1 MRSSQRVGPPPLPP
15 ILVTLLLALVISGS
29 PARGQSYPTIAT
41 IRIDRGDVFDLNN
54 PDERHLP
61 YIWANKLHFETRE
74 YVIRRELLFQ
84 EGDPADPDVLYESE
98 RNLRRLVFLHDNTR
112 IETVARDDG
121 RVDVIVHTRD
131 IWTTRPN
138 VSVSRQ
144 GNQTTG
150 RFSFS
155 EQNLAGLGKQI
166 GLSLKKD
173 LDRDSGGIEYADP
186 RLLGTRWALDTAY
199 FSRSDGILYAADV
212 DRPFFSALT
221 PYSGGGGGSHFSQIT
236 PLQIDGHDAP
246 GFRQRH
252 TDLMLRYGTALRT
265 GYDTTRRLVYRF
277 RLEDDRFNP

>member
-1 MRSSQRVGPPPLPP
+1 MRSSQRVGPPPLLP

-41 IRIDRGDVFDLNN
+41 IRIDREDVFDLDN

-61 YIWANKLHFETRE
+61 FIWADRLHVETRE

-155 EQNLAGLGKQI
+155 EQNLGGLGK
-166 GLSLKKD
+166 
-173 LDRDSGGIEYADP
+173 
-186 RLLGTRWALDTAY
+186 
-199 FSRSDGILYAADV
+199 
-212 DRPFFSALT
+212 
-221 PYSGGGGGSHFSQIT
+221 
-236 PLQIDGHDAP
+236 
-246 GFRQRH
+246 
-252 TDLMLRYGTALRT
+252 
-265 GYDTTRRLVYRF
+265 
-277 RLEDDRFNP
+277 